1 MTWLTGGP
9 RWKPRP
15 PLLFEAN
22 CSFCRK
28 SNVEVETLIGAIGVF
43 ICNECVDVANNSLA
57 KVRAARDPSAPR
69 VPFDYPAQLRGA
81 QSETLLKLVAG
92 VEPLRQDVAA
102 YQALNVE
109 ILRERGVSWAEIG
122 ASLGVEPPGS
132 LEALRQGTGNRLM
145 RAPH

>member
-1 MTWLTGGP
+1 MEGETITA
-9 RWKPRP
+9 
-15 PLLFEAN
+15 FDAT

-28 SNVEVETLIGAIGVF
+28 NHKDVETLIGAIGVF
-43 ICNECVDVANNSLA
+43 ICNECVDVANDSLA

-81 QSETLLKLVAG
+81 QSEKLLRLVAG

-102 YQALNVE
+102 YQALNVD

-122 ASLGVEPPGS
+122 GALGVS
-132 LEALRQGTGNRLM
+132 RQAAWKRFAKG
-145 RAPH
+145 PEID

>member
-1 MTWLTGGP
+1 MDAETTTA
-9 RWKPRP
+9 
-15 PLLFEAN
+15 FAAN

-43 ICNECVDVANNSLA
+43 ICNECVDVANDSLA

-81 QSETLLKLVAG
+81 QSEKLLKLVAG

-102 YQALNVE
+102 YQALNVD

-122 ASLGVEPPGS
+122 ASLGVS
-132 LEALRQGTGNRLM
+132 RQAAWKRFAKGPETD
-145 RAPH
+145 